1 LDSNM
6 WENPDVSRFGI
17 DIFETY
23 TALAKDYKIKQ
34 ARLGIK
40 SHDTKDPA
48 SQLASMFKQVVYTMF
63 ICIEHYDSY
72 WKEINE
78 VTKVEMVGEAE
89 YEDAPEPI
97 EISLSATMDTYK
109 NNYDKYLP
117 VYESVLDQEIQHKF
131 EQLKLLESSNVD
143 LSSEVWAK
151 TVYSFI
157 AAFHKSPLYSRDKLI
172 DALRTLWIGRIAHF
186 LKETW
191 EQRRDEA
198 EKRVIEEAVVFENL
212 KPYLIEKYF

>member
-1 LDSNM
+1 
-6 WENPDVSRFGI
+6 
-17 DIFETY
+17 
-23 TALAKDYKIKQ
+23 
-34 ARLGIK
+34 
-40 SHDTKDPA
+40 
-48 SQLASMFKQVVYTMF
+48 MFKQVVYTMF
-63 ICIEHYDSY
+63 TCIEHYDSY

-117 VYESVLDQEIQHKF
+117 IYESVLDQEIQHKF
-131 EQLKLLESSNVD
+131 EQLKLLETSSFD
-143 LSSEVWAK
+143 FSSEVWAK

-172 DALRTLWIGRIAHF
+172 DALRVLWIGRVAVFIEDA
-186 LKETW
+186 W
-191 EQRRDEA
+191 ELRRDEA
-198 EKRVIEEAVVFENL
+198 EKKILEEACIFEEL
-212 KPYLIEKYF
+212 KPYLIKKYFI